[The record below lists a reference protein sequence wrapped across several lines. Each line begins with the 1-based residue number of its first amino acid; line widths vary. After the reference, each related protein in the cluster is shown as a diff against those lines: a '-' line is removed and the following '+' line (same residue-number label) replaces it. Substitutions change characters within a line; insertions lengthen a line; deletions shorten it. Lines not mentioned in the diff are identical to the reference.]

1 MHTKNEIPKKLANNI
16 VCTLP
21 IHFAIDSF
29 IFVKIAI
36 NSGDIAYMHC
46 TPLGVNFKFFLKN
59 NGKNFIV
66 MPDPNAVNNEDA
78 NNMYGTCCF

>member
-1 MHTKNEIPKKLANNI
+1 MRDNNNILINTYHVEIPKSISKLMHTKNEIPKKLANNI

-46 TPLGVNFKFFLKN
+46 TPLGVNFKFFL
-59 NGKNFIV
+59 FAEWQI
-66 MPDPNAVNNEDA
+66 
-78 NNMYGTCCF
+78 